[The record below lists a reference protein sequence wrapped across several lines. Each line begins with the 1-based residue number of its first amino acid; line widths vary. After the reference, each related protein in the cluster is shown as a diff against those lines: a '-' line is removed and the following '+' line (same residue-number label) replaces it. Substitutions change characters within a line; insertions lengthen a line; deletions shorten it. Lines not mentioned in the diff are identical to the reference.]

1 MKTRDKNTRTT
12 LKALDIPSQ
21 AETIE
26 IDTDEEFDAV
36 DDNLET

>member
-1 MKTRDKNTRTT
+1 MIAQGPKSHFPKST
-12 LKALDIPSQ
+12 LKVNELKK

-36 DDNLET
+36 DD

>member
-1 MKTRDKNTRTT
+1 MNE
-12 LKALDIPSQ
+12 LKK

-36 DDNLET
+36 DDQLETRNNHS